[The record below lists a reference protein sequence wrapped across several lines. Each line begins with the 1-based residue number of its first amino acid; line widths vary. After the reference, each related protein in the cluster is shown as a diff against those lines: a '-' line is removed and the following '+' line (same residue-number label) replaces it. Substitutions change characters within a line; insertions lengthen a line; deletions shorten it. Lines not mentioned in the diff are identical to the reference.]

1 VNCSYRFVLEIRG
14 PSGASV
20 YNGALDPDWEPALQ
34 GTRLAGLRRM
44 NVWHDEGDGCL
55 IEPLWDVESGPPK
68 THALRVHMRD
78 GDREWSA
85 EFSTNE
91 YFAESARAVVAA
103 QLVAGEVAA
112 DDQVRYAVSA
122 YEVGSGT
129 SDRTCAT
136 TGESRLSVVDRPQP
150 LTVRDRHFSTLV
162 ARSAAQGEGNTAD
175 VEVVLPKTVLDQV
188 CELTDAAGER
198 ETGGILIGH
207 LCRDEIRDDV
217 GVEVTAQIPARH
229 TVAEPE
235 KLTFTSETWTDVRS
249 AVALRNQGE
258 LLVGWWHSHPA
269 FSWCAKCP
277 IDRQRTCRFA
287 TGFLSADDK
296 ALHRSIFPAA
306 FTQALVATKSAAGLD
321 HRMFGWRNGVLRPRG
336 FRVS

>member
-1 VNCSYRFVLEIRG
+1 MNCSYRFVLEIRG
-14 PSGASV
+14 TDGTSV

-44 NVWHDEGDGCL
+44 NVWHGQGEACL
-55 IEPLWDVESGPPK
+55 IEPVWDVESGPPK
-68 THALRVHMRD
+68 THGLRVHMRD
-78 GDREWSA
+78 GDRHWSA

-103 QLVAGEVAA
+103 QLVAGDVAA
-112 DDQVRYAVSA
+112 EDQVRYAVSA
-122 YEVGSGT
+122 YKIDAE
-129 SDRTCAT
+129 RH
-136 TGESRLSVVDRPQP
+136 ESAANRLSVVDRPQP
-150 LTVRDRHFSTLV
+150 LAVRHRDFGARC
-162 ARSAAQGEGNTAD
+162 ARSAARGEENDAD
-175 VEVVLPKTVLDQV
+175 VEVIVPQAVLDQV
-188 CELTDAAGER
+188 CALTDAAGER

-207 LCRDEIRDDV
+207 LCRDETRDDV

-235 KLTFTSETWTDVRS
+235 KLTFTSETWTDVRA
-249 AVALRNQGE
+249 AVALRNEGE

-277 IDRQRTCRFA
+277 IDRQRVCRFA
-287 TGFLSADDK
+287 TGFMSVDDK

-306 FTQALVATKSAAGLD
+306 FTQALVVTKSVAGLD
-321 HRMFGWRNGVLRPRG
+321 SRMFGWRNGVLRPRG